1 MHRGDKKVIC
11 NKFLQQASVT
21 CLIWLTE
28 GPIIHG
34 LADGK
39 IRAAHLKSNK
49 SQTLYST
56 GSYVVSLAAKYK
68 SPLIFF
74 FEKFYRKL
82 L

>member
-1 MHRGDKKVIC
+1 M
-11 NKFLQQASVT
+11 T

-28 GPIIHG
+28 GPIVFG

-56 GSYVVSLAAKYK
+56 GSYVVSLAPKYDIDIVFL
-68 SPLIFF
+68 LI
-74 FEKFYRKL
+74 L
-82 L
+82 